1 MSYLFNDQASRLRE
15 EFASNDTKI
24 ISVVSGKG
32 GVGKSIFSVNIA
44 ALLAS
49 YDKRVLVF
57 DSDAGFANASILLG
71 SSIKHTLSDYMKGIV
86 TFKECIQETR
96 YGVKIVST
104 GFDYTDW
111 KIFQNN
117 FDGSILNEFLSV
129 TREIDYLII
138 DVGAGYSEKLNNF
151 YINSDKIFIITAPE
165 PTAVVNA
172 YSLLKA
178 LSYLGVG
185 SEIEIVLNMTKNK
198 EELENI
204 RYALE
209 NTVKKFLK
217 KDINTFYELSYDP
230 NVPLSVKAQVPIVI
244 WKKDSKF
251 SKDIKKIVED
261 ILNLNVID
269 KENNFAKRIKKLFG
283 LDS

>member
-32 GVGKSIFSVNIA
+32 GVGKSVFSVNLA
-44 ALLAS
+44 ALLAVD
-49 YDKRVLVF
+49 DKNVLIF

-71 SSIKHTLSDYMKGIV
+71 CSIKHTLSDYMKGIV
-86 TFKECIQETR
+86 TFKECIQETK

-117 FDGSILNEFLSV
+117 FDESILNELLSV
-129 TREIDYLII
+129 TRGLDYLII

-151 YINSDKIFIITAPE
+151 YLNSDKIFIVTAPE

-185 SEIEIVLNMTKNK
+185 SEIEIVLNMAKNK
-198 EELENI
+198 EELDNI
-204 RYALE
+204 KHALE
-209 NTVKKFLK
+209 NTVKKFLN
-217 KDINTFYELSYDP
+217 KDINSFYELSYDP
-230 NVPLSVKAQVPIVI
+230 NVPLSVKAQTPIVI
-244 WKKDSKF
+244 LKKDSKF
-251 SKDIKKIVED
+251 SKDMKKIVED
-261 ILNLNVID
+261 ILNLNNLGK
-269 KENNFAKRIKKLFG
+269 KENFANRIKRLFG
-283 LDS
+283 LER